1 MATFLTSSRIQEQ
14 KVANDSLF
22 QYEQKFHSPMAR
34 FIDKTPTYTTYFHI
48 ADDQTTV
55 DQGFNHVDDFLGKSS
70 PIRYKK
76 VEDFPIYG
84 LEQVVLQIEDAEQGL
99 DRSYEGEAVII
110 NSTIVPF
117 QNDLFMIPAIK
128 DFIVFRVTS
137 IASDNI
143 MTDNYYQIQFRLEYI
158 DREKVVW
165 LNKQTV
171 ENYQCILQNIGT
183 DQKCIV
189 RSDVL
194 EQIHKLEVLY
204 EDMATTY
211 TSIFYDE
218 RYNCF
223 LGEID
228 GPCRRLYDPFQV
240 VFINKHNLFNA
251 KDQLMVI
258 IPAEQFYDSKRAIK
272 YERSIYR
279 FFERREL
286 STLNEFKFNMFLGI
300 NNRETIFSKYAD
312 DGVQIAD
319 IPAPKYLDST
329 SMQIFSDEFVTQMK
343 MGLPAETR
351 YGQLLI
357 DYIRKQDFSPSD
369 IPLTLMEE
377 LLTLDANLE
386 MFFIVPIILFI
397 IKDTIAHA
405 LYREKDTS
413 SVEI

>member
-14 KVANDSLF
+14 KAANDTLF

-34 FIDKTPTYTTYFHI
+34 FIDKTPTYTTFFHI
-48 ADDQTTV
+48 ADELTTV
-55 DQGFNHVDDFLGKSS
+55 DEGFQHVDDFLGKSS

-76 VEDFPIYG
+76 IEDFPIYG

-110 NSTIVPF
+110 NSTIVPY
-117 QNDLFMIPAIK
+117 QNDLFMIPSLK
-128 DFIVFRVTS
+128 DFYIFRITS
-137 IASDNI
+137 IASDHI
-143 MTDNYYQIQFRLEYI
+143 MTDNYYQIQFRLEYV
-158 DREKVVW
+158 DREKTAW

-171 ENYQCILQNIGT
+171 EKYQCILQNIGT
-183 DQKCIV
+183 DKKCIV

-194 EQIHKLEVLY
+194 EQIHKLEVMY
-204 EDMATTY
+204 EDLASTY

-223 LGEID
+223 LGEIS
-228 GPCRRLYDPFQV
+228 GPCHRLYDPFQV
-240 VFINKHNLFNA
+240 MFINKHNLFNA

-258 IPAEQFYDSKRAIK
+258 IPTDQYYDSKRAIK

-286 STLNEFKFNMFLGI
+286 LLLNEFKFNMFLGTH
-300 NNRETIFSKYAD
+300 NNETAFAKYAD
-312 DGVQIAD
+312 DGVQIVD
-319 IPAPKYLDST
+319 IPSAQYLNES
-329 SMQIFSDEFVTQMK
+329 SMSIFSEEFVMQMK

-357 DYIRKQDFSPSD
+357 DYIRKENFSPSE

-377 LLTLDANLE
+377 LLSLDANLE

-397 IKDTIAHA
+397 IKDTIDKA
-405 LYREKDTS
+405 LYREKDVS
-413 SVEI
+413 SIEI